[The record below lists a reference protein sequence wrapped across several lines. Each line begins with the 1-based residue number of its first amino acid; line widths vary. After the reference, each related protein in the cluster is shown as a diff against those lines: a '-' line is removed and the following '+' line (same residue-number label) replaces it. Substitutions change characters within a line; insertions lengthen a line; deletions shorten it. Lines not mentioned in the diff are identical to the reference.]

1 MIKVTAA
8 DIERFLLE
16 DDGKPVIMLN
26 RLRFRADGGRQRY
39 LDYLAMAGPIV
50 ARYGAEIIFAGD
62 GSTALCAEIGQS
74 WDAGA
79 LVRYPNRST
88 FVNMIGDPGYAI
100 ADPIRMSAP
109 EEAVLQP
116 VGAMQL

>member
-1 MIKVTAA
+1 MAT
-8 DIERFLLE
+8 RSSCSTFFGSGL
-16 DDGKPVIMLN
+16 
-26 RLRFRADGGRQRY
+26 
-39 LDYLAMAGPIV
+39 MAGGSVISTICHGGTNCCPL
-50 ARYGAEIIFAGD
+50 RAEIIFAGD

-88 FVNMIGDPGYAI
+88 FVNIIGDPAYAI
-100 ADPIRMSAP
+100 ADPIRMSAL